1 VVGSVTDSVDTG
13 TDVAGILV
21 AGSAMTGAGVA
32 EGVGDAQAESI
43 AAIKII
49 QQKSVRFIVNP
60 LARLLRIAG

>member
-1 VVGSVTDSVDTG
+1 MVGSVTDSVDTG
-13 TDVAGILV
+13 TDVAGMLV
-21 AGSAMTGAGVA
+21 AGSAMIGAGVA

-60 LARLLRIAG
+60 LVPLLRIA